1 MERER
6 EVFVIEK
13 EEMEQKYAEAD
24 QAVNEVRKILTM
36 GKLKRR
42 KAILADFRTGSPS
55 SQELGLPVIVYLELP
70 TDWLSW

>member
-1 MERER
+1 MEKER

-24 QAVNEVRKILTM
+24 QAVNEVRKVLTM
-36 GKLKRR
+36 GKLKRT
-42 KAILADFRTGSPS
+42 KAILADFLTGSPS

>member
-1 MERER
+1 MEKER

-24 QAVNEVRKILTM
+24 QAVNEVRKSLTM

-42 KAILADFRTGSPS
+42 KAILADFLTGSPS
-55 SQELGLPVIVYLELP
+55 SQELGLPVIVYSELP